1 MPMKGAAGTF
11 DKSKKAVCP
20 AFVLFSTIILLY
32 LHRGT
37 FPARYI
43 TTKEDKTMH
52 NPKQSFAYHH
62 VRLAPAEQIG
72 LHRQPSWELT
82 LIVTGSGIRLIGDTS
97 EPFRR
102 GEVVLMPPETPHCW
116 YFAPNDT
123 DPEGKIENITL
134 SFPAALPDRCAAAF
148 PELAPAAESLKNIRE
163 AVRYN
168 EPEAGRI
175 AALLQAMR
183 TQDAV
188 ERLSSL
194 LRMLPLLAR
203 TDEARTVGSIR
214 ATDKTQERLNM
225 VRVYVACNA
234 ARGITLD
241 DMARHVSMSRS
252 AFCAFFRQAAGKTF
266 FTYLNEYRTELACR
280 LLAQGDLPVSDICYR
295 AGFADVP
302 YFNRVF
308 RRYKGCTPS
317 AYRLGSHDRHAD
329 GE

>member
-134 SFPAALPDRCAAAF
+134 SFP
-148 PELAPAAESLKNIRE
+148 
-163 AVRYN
+163 
-168 EPEAGRI
+168 